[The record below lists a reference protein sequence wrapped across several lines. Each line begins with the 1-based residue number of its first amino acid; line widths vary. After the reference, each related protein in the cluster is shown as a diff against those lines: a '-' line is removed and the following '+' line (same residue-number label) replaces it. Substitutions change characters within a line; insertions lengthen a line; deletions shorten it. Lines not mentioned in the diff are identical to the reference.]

1 MIEILEDIYS
11 FLKYPFP
18 ICLGL
23 AFIGIILLL
32 LSNILE
38 SIKKNSKKNMIIR
51 RIFSRSDEIFYDEQ
65 ILMGENIKNLLIFDD
80 DH

>member
-38 SIKKNSKKNMIIR
+38 SIKKNSKK
-51 RIFSRSDEIFYDEQ
+51 
-65 ILMGENIKNLLIFDD
+65 IKLSGGFLVGRMKYFMMNKF
-80 DH
+80 

>member
-23 AFIGIILLL
+23 AFIGIIVLL

-38 SIKKNSKKNMIIR
+38 SIKKNSKKIR
-51 RIFSRSDEIFYDEQ
+51 
-65 ILMGENIKNLLIFDD
+65 
-80 DH
+80 

>member
-1 MIEILEDIYS
+1 MIETLEDIYS

-18 ICLGL
+18 ISFGL

-38 SIKKNSKKNMIIR
+38 SIKKNSKKIR
-51 RIFSRSDEIFYDEQ
+51 
-65 ILMGENIKNLLIFDD
+65 LLGGFLVGRMKYFMMNKF
-80 DH
+80 